1 MNRDGFVIFR
11 AWVESINALPEE
23 YQLDCYKAL
32 ANYGLTGVISDD
44 ITPVTKAMLISFS
57 FGMEKSVARYSANV
71 ENGRL
76 GGRPKKTQENP
87 TKTQENPTVTQE
99 NPTVTQENPT
109 KTQENPTVTQE
120 NLNENEYE
128 NEYENEN
135 IISKKVSKKEIIRKK
150 NAYAYARESYD
161 EIMER
166 MHCSAEL
173 TKALGAFIQH
183 CALNKYL
190 ITNDRLIRL
199 IEALNRQG
207 NDKDRIKW
215 LNNAVDK
222 NHIDVFNTGK
232 SLAGQPGYSFARF
245 ENEREYSQ
253 EYFDSLLKPIS
264 KIKI

>member
-87 TKTQENPTVTQE
+87 TITQENPTV
-99 NPTVTQENPT
+99 
-109 KTQENPTVTQE
+109 TQENPTVTQE

-173 TKALGAFIQH
+173 TKALRAFIQH
-183 CALNKYL
+183 CTLNKCL

-199 IEALNRQG
+199 IELLNKRAS
-207 NDKDRIKW
+207 DKDRIAL

-222 NHIDVFNTGK
+222 NYFDVFKSEKNVAGK
-232 SLAGQPGYSFARF
+232 SDCSSARF

-253 EYFDSLLKPIS
+253 EYFDSLIS
-264 KIKI
+264 SI